1 MKKIKLSLLVG
12 LLAAILGFTG
22 VYTFFALSQETKTMD
37 ATARK
42 GVPGKFIRL
51 SKGITR
57 YNLEGP
63 DTAKTII
70 LLHGGSVIGDYVW
83 EKNYK
88 ALIDSGFRVLKF
100 DMYGR
105 GYSDRVSEPQTLD
118 LFVSQINELT
128 DSLKLSG
135 PFEIIGVSMGGS
147 IATGFADK
155 YPGKTD
161 KLVLISPIAVNP
173 GKKRWYIDNPILG
186 NFLVSVYWYP
196 RCVKKQMAEF
206 FDGKKLVEYESHL
219 KYLSEYKG
227 VKADTRSAWSNIL
240 AEDLTT
246 AIERLEQRNKKV
258 LLIWGK
264 QDPVVPIAA
273 SEKYKK
279 ILPSINFQE
288 VDQAG
293 HISNYEKP
301 DVINA
306 AIVKFIKN

>member
-1 MKKIKLSLLVG
+1 MKKIKLFLIIGFLTTVIA
-12 LLAAILGFTG
+12 LAG
-22 VYTFFALSQETKTMD
+22 VYSFYALNQENKIMN
-37 ATARK
+37 ASARK
-42 GVPGKFIRL
+42 GIKGEFIRL

-63 DTAKTII
+63 ETAKTII

-88 ALIDSGFRVLKF
+88 ALVDSGFKVLKF

-105 GYSDRVSEPQTLD
+105 GYSDRINEAQTLD

-147 IATGFADK
+147 IATAFADK
-155 YPGKTD
+155 YPEKTGKII
-161 KLVLISPIAVNP
+161 LISPIAVNP
-173 GKKRWYIDNPILG
+173 GKKRWYIDNPISG

-196 RCVKKQMAEF
+196 RCVQKQMAEF
-206 FDGKKLVEYESHL
+206 FDGKKLAEYESHL
-219 KYLSEYKG
+219 KYLSEFKG
-227 VKADTRSAWSNIL
+227 VKADARSAWSNIL
-240 AEDLTT
+240 AEDLTP
-246 AIERLEQRNKKV
+246 AIERLQERNKKV

-279 ILPSINFQE
+279 LLPSIKFQE
-288 VDQAG
+288 VERAG

-301 DVINA
+301 DDVNA
-306 AIVKFIKN
+306 AIVSFLRD